1 MLMADTTFCAS
12 VGIFNGIEWGVVGFE
27 LLQVVFYGVSCGRT
41 APTTT
46 CSMARACS
54 KSGDT
59 TSLYLKGVT
68 DRWGKTYMG
77 YTKLQGRRYRLRED
91 YL

>member
-46 CSMARACS
+46 CSMARAWVTPSS
-54 KSGDT
+54 KGGATVGT
-59 TSLYLKGVT
+59 T
-68 DRWGKTYMG
+68 TYREAF
-77 YTKLQGRRYRLRED
+77 TATEVHLCGRG
-91 YL
+91 